1 MINLGGNSGIGRVTA
16 IEIAKRKATLI
27 IASRNL
33 QKSVAVKQEIET
45 ITGNKNVCFF
55 NNFIN
60 TI

>member
-55 NNFIN
+55 
-60 TI
+60 